1 MPRILRALL
10 LLVLA
15 LCLPLQA
22 WAQLSLGTCQTA
34 VGTNSVTI
42 SISSGESVIAF
53 YSGAGG
59 GAVDPGVTD
68 GTNTWVAPACS
79 PSVNSASNGS
89 ENFRYVLAPAT
100 GSTTVTSGYSSSTD
114 HITVCTV
121 TSLGSVDVCGG
132 KASTSGA
139 TAQSGILTPSATG
152 ELVVADFFERGSS
165 PTWSGASSNYS
176 TATNATT
183 DVSLSGTASN
193 GTQLT
198 GLSTESSAT
207 SLTGIQRTFALAS
220 GLGGGNNAHG
230 IGMW

>member
-1 MPRILRALL
+1 MIVACAIF
-10 LLVLA
+10 LLVW
-15 LCLPLQA
+15 LCCPFKV
-22 WAQLSLGTCQTA
+22 WAQPVIGSCQTA
-34 VGTNSVTI
+34 IGTNAVTI
-42 SISSGESVIAF
+42 TVSSGQSLIAF
-53 YSGAGG
+53 YSGAGS
-59 GAVDPGVTD
+59 GAADPGVTD
-68 GTNTWVAPACS
+68 GTNTWVAPTCS

-121 TSLGSVDVCGG
+121 TGLASVDVCGG

-139 TAQSGILTPSATG
+139 TAQSGTLTPSATG
-152 ELVVADFFERGSS
+152 ELVVADFFTRGSS

-198 GLSTESSAT
+198 GFSTESSAT